1 MLFIYICFLLHI
13 CVAENVSTA
22 DIQAV
27 TELVQPDLT
36 RNVLEEHTDLTRNVL
51 DEHRDVADTIVRN
64 VTEIVPTVAIRDG
77 LAGVSENTTVGVVQN
92 ETFKL
97 PQELYDICLYSQ
109 VSHQKVID
117 VSMLNI

>member
-1 MLFIYICFLLHI
+1 MMLFIFICFLVRI
-13 CVAENVSTA
+13 CVAENVSTD

-36 RNVLEEHTDLTRNVL
+36 RNVLDVHT
-51 DEHRDVADTIVRN
+51 DVADNIVRN
-64 VTEIVPTVAIRDG
+64 VTEIVPTVTIRNG
-77 LAGVSENTTVGVVQN
+77 LGGVSENTTVGVVQN

-109 VSHQKVID
+109 VRHQKVIC
-117 VSMLNI
+117 VSMLYI